1 VQVWHVLL
9 VAGLTGASLAIDA
22 PSRSAFVGEMVGTA
36 RLRNAINLNGAIFH
50 LGGLVGPAI
59 SGVLIVLIGSGWSIA
74 INAMTS
80 AIAVLA
86 LLLMRR
92 RELLPSPRVSPQRG
106 QIREAL
112 RYIVRK
118 PVIFWPL
125 VLLAFNA
132 VFGMS
137 LPVLFTAAANDT
149 YHSGAVGYGLYS
161 SLAAL
166 GAFAGAMLSSLRR
179 TVRLRAIVAAVI
191 VYGLVTA
198 FAGVAPF
205 YWMFLAALAGIGL
218 ARLLFGTAAESI
230 TQLST
235 NQAIRGRVMS
245 FYILVLVGGQ
255 AIGGLLMGWI
265 AEQWGSSV
273 AFVVAGAL
281 PALAGV
287 TVAIILARR
296 HQLRIAVSLR
306 TPRRLVRIVKR
317 ERARP
322 AKAEPQGS

>member
-1 VQVWHVLL
+1 V
-9 VAGLTGASLAIDA
+9 T
-22 PSRSAFVGEMVGTA
+22 
-36 RLRNAINLNGAIFH
+36 
-50 LGGLVGPAI
+50 
-59 SGVLIVLIGSGWSIA
+59 
-74 INAMTS
+74 
-80 AIAVLA
+80 
-86 LLLMRR
+86 
-92 RELLPSPRVSPQRG
+92 PQRG

-118 PVIFWPL
+118 PMIFWPM

-166 GAFAGAMLSSLRR
+166 GAFAGAMLSSFRR

-322 AKAEPQGS
+322 AKAEANGA